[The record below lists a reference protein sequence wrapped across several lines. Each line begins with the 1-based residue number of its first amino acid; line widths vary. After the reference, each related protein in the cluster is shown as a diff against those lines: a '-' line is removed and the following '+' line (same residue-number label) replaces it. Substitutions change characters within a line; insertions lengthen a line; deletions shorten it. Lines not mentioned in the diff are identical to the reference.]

1 MLRSKGLTDKMLLL
15 GIDGMDPRFARVL
28 VDEGKMPNLK
38 KLMEKGAC
46 REDLRMLGA
55 NPTITPP
62 MWATLATGAYPMTHG
77 IMDYNLSAEND
88 KDVTIGA
95 FSSRFLKAEPLWNV
109 TAEEGKKTLVM
120 HWPGGSFPPTTDSE
134 NLTVIDG
141 SSPGACCAWSS
152 VRDLDMVYVAS
163 TKCPKPNYL
172 PMATLTS
179 ELEGDEPLK
188 FLYPPVHDGMPM
200 SSGGVTPE
208 AKERLKG
215 YQKWYKEFIDV
226 PGYKPDSSFVV
237 DNVLYEEGKGLM
249 WNVADFPTGVSFSPV
264 WPAHDWGFDVP
275 ADAKE
280 FLIITFYGK
289 VQRFGLITKGESG
302 AYDTV
307 AIYKDKQ
314 TAEPVTVLTEDAG
327 LVGVYD
333 EVPSKE
339 GPEPVY
345 RNMRLLKIG
354 EDGNY
359 VRIWASRG
367 MSCTDDS
374 VFFPKENFAEI
385 VKRFGPPQPTSQMCG
400 NDADLILKC
409 NNEQWIKAAEWQSNV
424 IHYFIEEQG
433 TEVVFSHFHNI
444 DLQSHNYMKYMKN
457 RETSRYDES
466 EVRKFAEAT
475 YKVTDDY
482 LGSFMHLIDEGW
494 TLAIF
499 SDHAL
504 ISCEVEAVAMGD
516 NTGVSLEPLRKFGYT
531 VLKRDENGNELPEVD
546 WTKTK
551 AIMTR
556 SNSIYIN
563 VKGRDPHGI
572 VDPADKYELE
582 EQIITDLYGYKHP
595 KTGHRIFDLAVHNK
609 EAVLFGLGGPMGSD
623 IVFFVNENY
632 AEDHGAGLSTATGH
646 NDTSLGPIFCVAGPG
661 IKEGYRTDMYIREV
675 DLAPTAAVLL
685 GVDFPAQCEGSPA
698 YDIFTERV

>member
-1 MLRSKGLTDKMLLL
+1 MLRSKGLSDKVLLL

-38 KLMEKGAC
+38 KLMERGAC

-109 TAEEGKKTLVM
+109 TAQEGKKTLVM

-226 PGYKPDSSFVV
+226 EGYQPSDSFVV
-237 DNVLYEEGKGLM
+237 DNVIYEEQQGLM
-249 WNVADFPTGVSFSPV
+249 WHLADFPTGVSVSPV
-264 WPAHDWGFDVP
+264 MPTNGWEFEIP

-289 VQRFGLITKGESG
+289 VMRPALILKGESG

-345 RNMRLLKIG
+345 RNMRLLKIA
-354 EDGNY
+354 EDGSY

-374 VFFPKENFAEI
+374 VWFPKENFKTI
-385 VKRFGPPQPTSQMCG
+385 VDRFGPPQPTSQMSG

-424 IHYFIEEQG
+424 IHYFIEEKG
-433 TEVVFSHFHNI
+433 TEVVFSHFHNV
-444 DLQSHNYMKYMKN
+444 DLQGHNYMKYMKN
-457 RETSRYDES
+457 RDTSRYDES
-466 EVRKFAEAT
+466 EVVKFAEAT

-482 LGSFMHLIDEGW
+482 IGSFMHLLDEGW
-494 TLAIF
+494 TILLV
-499 SDHAL
+499 SDHGL
-504 ISCEVEAVAMGD
+504 MCSEEESVAQGD
-516 NTGVSLEPLRKFGYT
+516 NMGVSLEPLHKWGYT
-531 VLKRDENGNELPEVD
+531 VLKRDEDGNEIPEID
-546 WTKTK
+546 WTKTR

-556 SNSIYIN
+556 CNSIYIN
-563 VKGRDPHGI
+563 VKGRDKHGI
-572 VDPADKYELE
+572 VEPEDQFALE
-582 EQIITDLYGYKHP
+582 EEIITKMYEYKHP
-595 KTGHRIFDLAVHNK
+595 KTGYHLFAYALHNRD
-609 EAVLFGLGGPMGSD
+609 AILLGMGGPNAAD
-623 IVFFVNENY
+623 IIFNVSGLY
-632 AEDHGAGLSTATGH
+632 AEDHGGGLSTSLGY
-646 NDTSLGPIFCVAGPG
+646 NDTSLSPIFAAAGPG
-661 IKEGYRTDMYIREV
+661 IKENFRTDMYIREV
-675 DLAPTAAVLL
+675 DVAPTAAALL
-685 GVDFPAQCEGSPA
+685 GVRFPAQCEGAPA
-698 YDIFTERV
+698 YSIFSEDL

>member
-1 MLRSKGLTDKMLLL
+1 MLRSKGLTEKMLLL
-15 GIDGMDPRFARVL
+15 GIDGMDPRFASRL
-28 VDEGKMPNLK
+28 VREGKMPNLK
-38 KLMEKGAC
+38 KLMDRGAC
-46 REDLRMLGA
+46 RDDLMMLGA

-88 KDVTIGA
+88 KDVTLGA

-109 TAEEGKKTLVM
+109 TAQEGKKTLVM
-120 HWPGGSFPPTTDSE
+120 HWPGGSFPPTIDSD
-134 NLTVIDG
+134 NLVTIDG

-152 VRDLDMVYVAS
+152 VRDLDMMYVAS
-163 TKCPKPNYL
+163 TKCAKPNYM
-172 PMATLTS
+172 PMSTITS
-179 ELEGDEPLK
+179 EVEGDEELK
-188 FLYPPVHDGMPM
+188 FLFPPVHDGIPVSAPG
-200 SSGGVTPE
+200 SSPE
-208 AKERLKG
+208 AKERLKE
-215 YQKWYKEFIDV
+215 YKKWYKEFIDV
-226 PGYKPDSSFVV
+226 EGYQPSDSFVV
-237 DNVLYEEGKGLM
+237 DNVIYEEQQGLM
-249 WNVADFPTGVSFSPV
+249 WHLADFPTGVSASPV
-264 WPAHDWGFDVP
+264 MPTNGWEFEIPT
-275 ADAKE
+275 DAKE

-289 VQRFGLITKGESG
+289 VMRPALILKGESG

-314 TAEPVTVLTEDAG
+314 TAEPLTTLTEAAG

-333 EVPSKE
+333 VVPSKE

-345 RNMRLLKIG
+345 RNMRLLKIA
-354 EDGNY
+354 EDGSY

-367 MSCTDDS
+367 MSCSDDS
-374 VFFPKENFAEI
+374 VWFPKENFKTI
-385 VKRFGPPQPTSQMCG
+385 VDRFGPPQPTSQMSG

-433 TEVVFSHFHNI
+433 TEVVFSHFHNV
-444 DLQSHNYMKYMKN
+444 DLQGHNYMKYMKN
-457 RETSRYDES
+457 RDTSRYDES
-466 EVRKFAEAT
+466 EVVKFAEAT

-482 LGSFMHLIDEGW
+482 LGSFMHLLDEGW
-494 TLAIF
+494 TIAIF

-504 ISCEVEAVAMGD
+504 ISAEEEAVAMGD
-516 NTGVSLEPLRKFGYT
+516 NTGVSIEPLHKFGYT
-531 VLKRDENGNELPEVD
+531 VLKKDENGNELPEVD
-546 WTKTK
+546 WEKSK

-595 KTGHRIFDLAVHNK
+595 KTGKRIFDLALHNK
-609 EAVLFGLGGPMGSD
+609 DAVLIGLGGPMGSD
-623 IVFFVNENY
+623 IVFVVNENY
-632 AEDHGAGLSTATGH
+632 AEDHGAGLSTAWGH
-646 NDTSLGPIFCVAGPG
+646 NDTSLSPIFCAAGPG
-661 IKEGYRTDMYIREV
+661 IKEGYRTPMHIREV
-675 DLAPTAAVLL
+675 DLAPTASVLL